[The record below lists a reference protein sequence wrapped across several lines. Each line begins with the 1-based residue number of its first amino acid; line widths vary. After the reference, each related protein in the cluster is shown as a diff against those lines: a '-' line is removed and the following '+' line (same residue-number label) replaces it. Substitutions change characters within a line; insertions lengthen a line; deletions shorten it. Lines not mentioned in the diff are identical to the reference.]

1 MDKIP
6 LGTFQRTGDN
16 MLPLILKLVN
26 SKQISDVE
34 KYSTGNLVIPF
45 FFKIYTLTV
54 KLLLLLYLCCCFRY
68 FLISWVFLL
77 FIGVKYYLI

>member
-1 MDKIP
+1 MKYTIFLGLDFAWSENGYVYHTKLDTFDKIP

-34 KYSTGNLVIPF
+34 KYSTGNPV
-45 FFKIYTLTV
+45 
-54 KLLLLLYLCCCFRY
+54 
-68 FLISWVFLL
+68 
-77 FIGVKYYLI
+77 

>member
-26 SKQISDVE
+26 SKQIADID
-34 KYSTGNLVIPF
+34 KYSSGNLVCHLF
-45 FFKIYTLTV
+45 
-54 KLLLLLYLCCCFRY
+54 LLLFFNIKY
-68 FLISWVFLL
+68 FFNI
-77 FIGVKYYLI
+77 YYIF

>member
-16 MLPLILKLVN
+16 ILPLILKLVN

-45 FFKIYTLTV
+45 LCSLKFIFFFCKID
-54 KLLLLLYLCCCFRY
+54 CFY
-68 FLISWVFLL
+68 YILL
-77 FIGVKYYLI
+77 FFFFVIGVF